1 MIKILLVSLTFL
13 NLVASEVIPTWYPF
27 TISNTIISY
36 GDGKSFDEAKNSA
49 LLNIKKENNLLTN
62 IKASDIEVLEEEVLE
77 DKFFLKVKYI
87 NLSLMEQLNNS
98 MKKST
103 VKLDKEIN
111 KYLLNTELLK
121 DLNAS
126 FGYFPDIKIEG
137 QYLYM
142 DEERFL
148 IKDDEFSSLLP
159 QFQSKDIALEIK
171 ETILDNEKYF
181 IKLSPVVDGYVTL
194 IQILNNTSVEVL
206 FSNKILLKEKSTIFP
221 NFKLSD
227 GLEVT
232 LPEDVDSSKIFTMA
246 IICEQQKDFS
256 GFNNMFLSIS
266 GKKYM
271 FGNLIN
277 EIEDCNYHSILTTI
291 KK

>member
-1 MIKILLVSLTFL
+1 
-13 NLVASEVIPTWYPF
+13 
-27 TISNTIISY
+27 
-36 GDGKSFDEAKNSA
+36 
-49 LLNIKKENNLLTN
+49 
-62 IKASDIEVLEEEVLE
+62 
-77 DKFFLKVKYI
+77 
-87 NLSLMEQLNNS
+87 
-98 MKKST
+98 
-103 VKLDKEIN
+103 
-111 KYLLNTELLK
+111 
-121 DLNAS
+121 
-126 FGYFPDIKIEG
+126 
-137 QYLYM
+137 
-142 DEERFL
+142 
-148 IKDDEFSSLLP
+148 LLP